1 MTKHLERR
9 VERLESNHTP
19 KPAPIWFGPRDGI
32 GHSAGEDLTLEQWQE
47 KYADRLAAN
56 PGTTAAIIMEI
67 VNEQPENDQ

>member
-1 MTKHLERR
+1 MSLKKRIERI
-9 VERLESNHTP
+9 ETSTGP

-56 PGTTAAIIMEI
+56 PGATACIIMET
-67 VNEQPENDQ
+67 NNRRMTNDRTV